1 MKQMDAWVLWDKWMQ
16 ALRVF
21 IEHGAKIDTTL
32 ARIVSEGLKDVG
44 SQYRSKRR
52 MWKVLQQSIHSGE
65 NKIYSP
71 GEIILL
77 SGGSCGKVTILRT
90 VMVVIVVVKANCR
103 PRG

>member
-16 ALRVF
+16 VLRVF

-52 MWKVLQQSIHSGE
+52 MWKVLQQSIHSG
-65 NKIYSP
+65 
-71 GEIILL
+71 GEQDIQSRRDHSSKWWELWESYDTEDSDGSD
-77 SGGSCGKVTILRT
+77 SGSEGEL
-90 VMVVIVVVKANCR
+90 
-103 PRG
+103 